1 MKKREM
7 NPEVRKFIGEQIKVL
22 RKEKGMTQKELG
34 EILGLKNNS
43 ISAIER
49 GVNNFS
55 SDMIFKLASIFN
67 IRADDLF
74 PPLDIEDDPN
84 DDIFRYAIR
93 NTKLEAKDVLIFRE
107 IIEKTNFMTE
117 LQKKKYIENLLFVAN
132 YFEEMHD
139 IKINR

>member
-34 EILGLKNNS
+34 EMLGLKNNS

-55 SDMIFKLASIFN
+55 SDMIFKLSAIFN
-67 IRADDLF
+67 VRADDLF
-74 PPLDIEDDPN
+74 PPLDIQDDPN

-93 NTKLEAKDVLIFRE
+93 NTNLEAKDVLMFRE

-117 LQKKKYIENLLFVAN
+117 SQKKKYIENLLFVAN
-132 YFEEMHD
+132 YFEEMND
-139 IKINR
+139 IKVNR